1 MSSSV
6 IGLGLQP
13 YLYTALLEHSPLIKG
28 LMGGVVGTFVVVTPL
43 LIHSITR
50 RYVTNMYYNPVDGE
64 FTVDTLT
71 FFVGRKRETFT
82 AADVSSEVM
91 ASMFSNLEVKGRP
104 LLIDPSCFS
113 DREAYIK
120 LMGYDKPMDLNL
132 KADQSEKKQ
141 E

>member
-1 MSSSV
+1 
-6 IGLGLQP
+6 
-13 YLYTALLEHSPLIKG
+13 
-28 LMGGVVGTFVVVTPL
+28 
-43 LIHSITR
+43 
-50 RYVTNMYYNPVDGE
+50 MYYDPVDGE